1 MFRLCSAR
9 IPLVFRL
16 YSSIRCSA
24 PALDY
29 SPRSTLP
36 RGDIYRKPGLYCE
49 ARLEAPPG
57 VSDLFAPHCLH
68 GIEPGGA
75 DGGDQAGDEAH
86 SMISLVGAQ
95 DNVSSIAK
103 SHLSLVMVNATAGF
117 RPKPACAGGSSNSS

>member
-1 MFRLCSAR
+1 MAPSVTEDARRIVARLERAWRAHSLALACAGRLCSACA
-9 IPLVFRL
+9 PLVFRL
-16 YSSIRCSA
+16 
-24 PALDY
+24 
-29 SPRSTLP
+29 
-36 RGDIYRKPGLYCE
+36 
-49 ARLEAPPG
+49 
-57 VSDLFAPHCLH
+57 FAPNCLH